1 MTRRAPYR
9 LRRPIARPESVWVDT
24 DMSVDDIFALRLLEA
39 EGIAVDGISLCFG
52 VTPLRQV
59 RRNAAA
65 ALMTFGW
72 LRTQVHLGADRAIL
86 GGQEHATRILGETGI
101 RTRGLTLPENP
112 ADPFLDDAS
121 WAMEDWLEARPR
133 EAILALGPLT
143 NIAVLALRRPDLLER
158 LGGVVWMGGGVTSG
172 NHTAS
177 AEFNA
182 LADPEALA
190 VLLARDVNIRMIDLD
205 ACRRVQIAEADVA
218 AVRAAPGPLAPL
230 LADLLGGYLDIAL
243 ERGRE
248 TMALYDPV
256 AAAALARPELFR
268 FQPVRIEA
276 ELTGAHTRGRTV
288 VETRNPET
296 HNAEI
301 AADLDAAAVKAL
313 CLAALEDR
321 G

>member
-1 MTRRAPYR
+1 MG
-9 LRRPIARPESVWVDT
+9 VWIDT
-24 DMSVDDIFALRLLEA
+24 DMSADDLFAIRLLTA
-39 EGIAVDGISLCFG
+39 AGTGIDGISLGFG
-52 VTPLRQV
+52 VAPLPQV
-59 RRNAAA
+59 KANASAAA
-65 ALMTFGW
+65 AAFGW
-72 LRTQVHLGADRAIL
+72 EFPIYAGADRAVL
-86 GGQEHATRILGETGI
+86 GGIETAERILGPTGI
-101 RTRGLTLPENP
+101 RTRGRTLPEAP
-112 ADPFLDDAS
+112 DAIRPG
-121 WAMEDWLEARPR
+121 AVAALTAWLEGR
-133 EAILALGPLT
+133 EAAQVLALGPLT
-143 NIAVLALRRPDLLER
+143 NLAVLALTRPDLLARIER
-158 LGGVVWMGGGVTSG
+158 IVWMGGGVTSG

-182 LADPEALA
+182 LADPEAIA
-190 VLLARDVNIRMIDLD
+190 ILLARGAPLRMIDLD